1 MNKFFIIAN
10 EYSVSKEL
18 ANDFKNSLLK
28 IGFIE
33 EIENPDLVIIIGGDG
48 TLLSAIQ
55 HYNNSLEN
63 ISFLTINSGSL
74 GFNSFFSP
82 GQIEEIILML
92 KDEQLSVQHLDLLE
106 TKVDNNIVYALN
118 EIRLSNDIKTLR
130 IDMYINGELLQ
141 KFKGS
146 GIIAATKTGS
156 SGFNKAING
165 PIILANT
172 QLMVVSELVPVNNA
186 IWNSL
191 NSSIVLDEN
200 DLLKMA
206 GNFENDNLVI
216 DGNLYKISK
225 NQTEIM
231 VQLSKKKLKLLYQKN
246 HHHSIISRLRHGFK
260 IT

>member
-10 EYSVSKEL
+10 EYLNSRNI

-33 EIENPDLVIIIGGDG
+33 EIKNPDLVIIIGGDG

-55 HYNNSLEN
+55 HYNNNLEN

-74 GFNSFFSP
+74 GFNSFFSS

-92 KDEQLSVQHLDLLE
+92 KNKQLSTEYLDLLE

-118 EIRLSNDIKTLR
+118 EIRLSNIIKTLR
-130 IDMYINGELLQ
+130 IDMYINNELLQ

-146 GIIAATKTGS
+146 GIVIATKTGS

-186 IWNSL
+186 VSNSL
-191 NSSIVLDEN
+191 NSSIVLDAN
-200 DLLKMA
+200 DLLKMV
-206 GNFENDNLVI
+206 GNFENDNLII
-216 DGNLYKISK
+216 DGNLYNISK
-225 NQTEIM
+225 NQKEIM
-231 VQLSKKKLKLLYQKN
+231 ISLSKQKLKLLYQKD
-246 HHHSIISRLRHGFK
+246 HHHTTISRLRHAFK